1 MKKLE
6 EITLTRRAHLQAL
19 FAAGVAAA
27 VPGGVPAWA
36 ADEPSTA
43 PDLEHLDAT
52 QATILL
58 AVTRTLFPHDMLGD
72 RFYWPV
78 VASIDA
84 AMSGAATSKAVSAG
98 LAALG
103 ADFAGLDAAA
113 REAALAKL
121 EGTPFFTLAYNETI
135 NGLYTNKELWQLFGY
150 EGSSVEHGG
159 YINRGFDKIDWLPTN
174 EEGAQ

>member
-1 MKKLE
+1 MKNE
-6 EITLTRRAHLQAL
+6 EQITLTRRAHLQAL
-19 FAAGVAAA
+19 IAAA
-27 VPGGVPAWA
+27 AAASVPAGMRALA
-36 ADEPSTA
+36 AEQPAA
-43 PDLEHLDAT
+43 PDLEHLDAI
-52 QATILL
+52 QAKTLL
-58 AVTRTLFPHDMLGD
+58 GVTRTLFPHDTLGD

-84 AMSGAATSKAVSAG
+84 AMSEEATAEAVKTG
-98 LAALG
+98 LGALG
-103 ADFAGLDAAA
+103 AGFTELDAAA

-174 EEGAQ
+174 EGGAQ